1 MRLTAPG
8 SPADAQQVGRF
19 VPVPNPPEI
28 RMGEILAAL
37 TYALDLAEGQAAG
50 HALRACL
57 IGMTLAERL
66 GLTAEQRSELY
77 YAHLLKDA
85 GCSSNAS
92 RVAALLDADD
102 QVVKRQ
108 LKLTDWSRLPQR
120 ARYANKVAA
129 RDQPQGARLKR
140 LALLARRQDA
150 QRGFTELRCERGA
163 EIAAGLGFPPA
174 TSEAIRALDEHW
186 DGGGHPRGLRG
197 DEIPLLARIMCLAQ
211 TVDVFRTSHGTEAA
225 LAVARKRSGRW
236 FDPHLVGLL
245 DAGTLDG
252 TPEDPAALERAV
264 ASHEPRERLLTA
276 DGETMDRVAHAFAEV
291 IDAKSPATAGHS
303 HRVAGLVSGA
313 AAQLGEPASPVEY
326 QAALLHDIGK
336 LSLSSRILDK
346 PGSLTAAEWAAVR
359 EHPVHTER
367 LLSRVEPLRPVAAV
381 AAAHHERLDGSGY
394 PHGLRGDEIPLAS
407 RLLAVADVFEAIT
420 ATRPYREK
428 LSPADALAHLRAEA
442 SAGRLDAGS
451 VEALAASVGG

>member
-1 MRLTAPG
+1 VG
-8 SPADAQQVGRF
+8 SFLRVPDA
-19 VPVPNPPEI
+19 PEI
-28 RMGEILAAL
+28 RLGEILAAL
-37 TYALDLAEGQAAG
+37 TYALDLAEGQTAG

-66 GLTAEQRSELY
+66 GLDAEQRSELY

-92 RVAALLDADD
+92 RVASLLEADD

-120 ARYANKVAA
+120 ARYASKVAA
-129 RDQPQGARLKR
+129 RDQPQSARLRR
-140 LALLARRQDA
+140 LALLARKPDA

-163 EIAAGLGFPPA
+163 EIAAGLGFPPG
-174 TSEAIRALDEHW
+174 TSDAIRALDEHW
-186 DGGGHPRGLRG
+186 DGSGHPRGLRG
-197 DEIPLLARIMCLAQ
+197 DEIPLPARIMCLAQ
-211 TVDVFRTSHGTEAA
+211 TVDVFRTAHGAESA
-225 LAVARKRSGRW
+225 LNVARKRRGRW
-236 FDPHLVGLL
+236 FDPRLVDLL
-245 DAGTLDG
+245 DAELLAEAPTG
-252 TPEDPAALERAV
+252 PEQLEHAV
-264 ASHEPRERLLTA
+264 AGHEPREQVRTA
-276 DGETMDRVAHAFAEV
+276 DGSSVDRIAHAFAEV

-303 HRVAGLVSGA
+303 HRVAELVAGA
-313 AAQLGEPASPVEY
+313 SAQLGAPAPPVQL

-346 PGSLTAAEWAAVR
+346 PGTLTAAEWAAVR

-367 LLSRVEPLRPVAAV
+367 LLSRVGPLRPVAAV

-394 PHGLRGDEIPLAS
+394 PHGLRADEIPLPA

-420 ATRPYREK
+420 ATRPYRQK

-442 SAGRLDAGS
+442 RAGRLDADS
-451 VEALAASVGG
+451 VEALAAAVG